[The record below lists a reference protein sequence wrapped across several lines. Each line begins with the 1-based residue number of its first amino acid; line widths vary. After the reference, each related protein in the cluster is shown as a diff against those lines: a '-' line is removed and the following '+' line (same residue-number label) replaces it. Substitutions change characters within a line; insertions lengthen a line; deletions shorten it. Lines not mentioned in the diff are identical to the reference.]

1 MSVAEGAGK
10 AEVEQERAELPKDR
24 PALPAPRELAEEADH
39 TGGQSRRGRNF
50 SVDRR

>member
-24 PALPAPRELAEEADH
+24 PALPAPRELAEEADR

-50 SVDRR
+50 SLDRR